1 MTMTMQSAIPV
12 TNWVSYREPL
22 EPWGSTFSTNE
33 LVEQI
38 ATTKDTTDYLWYTT
52 NVEVAESDAPNG
64 LAQATL
70 VMSYLRDAAHIFVNK
85 AQRAPMVPRLVSQS
99 ACDLELTALR
109 YSL

>member
-52 NVEVAESDAPNG
+52 
-64 LAQATL
+64 
-70 VMSYLRDAAHIFVNK
+70 K
-85 AQRAPMVPRLVSQS
+85 
-99 ACDLELTALR
+99 
-109 YSL
+109 